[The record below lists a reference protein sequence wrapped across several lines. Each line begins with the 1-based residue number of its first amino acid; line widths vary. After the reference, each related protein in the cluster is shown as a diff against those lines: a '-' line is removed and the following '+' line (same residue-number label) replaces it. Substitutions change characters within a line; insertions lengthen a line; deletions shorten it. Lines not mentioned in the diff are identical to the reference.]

1 MALKFS
7 GFDMVFPSL
16 LQRRS
21 AILRSVFQGG
31 VLLLAAGAAVAAGAF
46 LAVTM
51 PLPGAVSPQEGRRL
65 LGDWVKSGFQ
75 YQITRPVN
83 VLVMGIDG
91 VPGAKEGSDAMFTG
105 RSDTMLLIHMDPT
118 EPGGQGGSQGG
129 PSVSMLS
136 IPRDTQVDVP
146 SVGITKINQAN
157 ASGGP
162 LLVGQTVSGALNGV
176 NADRYVRVSTNAFR
190 ELVDMLGGVRINV
203 PFAMDYTDNT
213 QKLYIHL
220 EKGVQTLNG
229 AQAEQFARFRNDG
242 LGDIGRVQRQQALL
256 KALRAQVS
264 NPLMI
269 ARIPGILRAMQKY
282 IDTNL
287 SFEEMLA
294 LVNFGLKLEQKDF
307 KMVLLPGRFSD
318 PKEFRA
324 SYWIMDTAGR
334 DRVLKEYF
342 NVGEKLANEGLGTD
356 LRIAVQ
362 NVSDHPAAA
371 QQMVEALNNLG
382 YRNAFITESGPE
394 VLPQSQIVVQGG
406 QLQAATSLQ
415 RSLQFGSVEAAST
428 GDLDSDLTI
437 RVGNDWAPRPATP

>member
-1 MALKFS
+1 MI
-7 GFDMVFPSL
+7 FPSM
-16 LQRRS
+16 QRS
-21 AILRSVFQGG
+21 LVLRRVLQGG
-31 VLLLAAGAAVAAGAF
+31 ALVVAAGAAVAAGSF

-51 PLPGAVSPQEGRRL
+51 PIPGAVSPQEGRRL

-91 VPGAKEGSDAMFTG
+91 VPGAKEGSDAMFVG
-105 RSDTMLLIHMDPT
+105 RSDTMLLLHMDPT
-118 EPGGQGGSQGG
+118 DPSGPAGG
-129 PSVSMLS
+129 PGVSMLS

-146 SVGITKINQAN
+146 GVGITKINQAN

-162 LLVGQTVSGALNGV
+162 LLVSQTVSGALNGV
-176 NADRYVRVSTNAFR
+176 SADRYVRVSTNAFR

-203 PFAMDYTDNT
+203 PVAMDYTDNT

-220 EKGVQTLNG
+220 EKGMQTLNG
-229 AQAEQFARFRNDG
+229 SQAEQFARFRNDG
-242 LGDIGRVQRQQALL
+242 MGDIGRVQRQQALL

-294 LVNFGLKLEQKDF
+294 LVNFGLKLDQKDF

-342 NVGEKLANEGLGTD
+342 NVGDQVANEGLGTD

-362 NVSDHPAAA
+362 NVSDQPQAA
-371 QQMVEALNNLG
+371 QQMVDALAGLG
-382 YRNAFITESGPE
+382 YRNTFITDAGPE

-406 QLQAATSLQ
+406 QLQAAASLQ
-415 RSLQFGSVEAAST
+415 QALQFGTVEAAST

-437 RVGNDWAPRPATP
+437 RVGNDWVKR

>member
-1 MALKFS
+1 
-7 GFDMVFPSL
+7 MVLPSI
-16 LQRRS
+16 LQRSNVLRMVLQGS
-21 AILRSVFQGG
+21 A
-31 VLLLAAGAAVAAGAF
+31 LLVAAGAAVAAGSF

-91 VPGAKEGSDAMFTG
+91 VPGAQEGSDAMFTG
-105 RSDTMLLIHMDPT
+105 RSDTMLLLHMDPT
-118 EPGGQGGSQGG
+118 DPSGQSGDQSSSPMAGQTSG

-146 SVGITKINQAN
+146 GVGITKINQAN

-162 LLVGQTVSGALNGV
+162 LLVSQTVSGALNGV

-203 PFAMDYTDNT
+203 PVAMDYTDNT

-220 EKGVQTLNG
+220 EKGMQTLNG
-229 AQAEQFARFRNDG
+229 SQAEQFARFRNDG
-242 LGDIGRVQRQQALL
+242 MGDIGRVQRQQALL
-256 KALRAQVS
+256 KALRSQVS

-269 ARIPGILRAMQKY
+269 ARIPSILRAMQKY

-294 LVNFGLKLEQKDF
+294 LVNFGLKLDQKDF

-318 PKEFRA
+318 PKEFKA

-342 NVGEKLANEGLGTD
+342 NVGDQVANEGLGTD

-362 NVSDHPAAA
+362 NVSDNPQAAK
-371 QQMVEALNNLG
+371 QMVDALAGLG
-382 YRNAFITESGPE
+382 YRNTFITDAGPE

-406 QLQAATSLQ
+406 QLRAAASLRQA
-415 RSLQFGSVEAAST
+415 LQFGSVEAAST

-437 RVGNDWAPRPATP
+437 RVGNDWVKR